1 MQVTAHQGDTLDLLC
16 WRNLGTTAG
25 VVEAAYRLNPGLA
38 DLGPLLPEHHAVT
51 LPDRPASTPAIR
63 ETVNLWD

>member
-1 MQVTAHQGDTLDLLC
+1 MQVNAHQGDTLDLLC

-25 VVEAAYRLNPGLA
+25 VLEAAYLLNPGLA
-38 DLGPLLPEHHAVT
+38 ELGPVLPEGRAVI
-51 LPDRPASTPAIR
+51 LPERPASALSTR

>member
-1 MQVTAHQGDTLDLLC
+1 MNVSAHQGDTLDLLC

-25 VVEAAYRLNPGLA
+25 VVEAAYLLNPALA
-38 DLGPLLPEHHAVT
+38 DLGPVLPEGRAIV
-51 LPDRPASTPAIR
+51 LPDRPADAAAIR